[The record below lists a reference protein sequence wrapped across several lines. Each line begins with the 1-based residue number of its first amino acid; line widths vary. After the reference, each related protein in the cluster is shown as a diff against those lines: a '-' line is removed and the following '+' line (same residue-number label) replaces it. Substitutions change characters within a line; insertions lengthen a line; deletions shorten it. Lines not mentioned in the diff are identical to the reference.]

1 MNGNESMINNEHFV
15 VTSERLK
22 TVVYEEGFALKIKK
36 FEDWLSSMSLDEEV
50 RSRMFQMEVAG
61 SQHKFQLS
69 AKKYIE
75 HEEIVDSH
83 YVMLSLSL
91 FYHGPAE
98 SIIMKPHFKIRTTDP
113 AIFQTLGQTLKTK
126 RLYKNTHS
134 DEWMWS
140 EHWLRAFKDE
150 WNSEKDGSLTF
161 SSLIKIKVADESLE
175 NMSF

>member
-1 MNGNESMINNEHFV
+1 MNGNESTISNEHFV
-15 VTSERLK
+15 VTSEHLK

-69 AKKYIE
+69 VKKYIDCSFTCN
-75 HEEIVDSH
+75 HNVL
-83 YVMLSLSL
+83 LSLSL
-91 FYHGPAE
+91 FYHGPAN
-98 SIIMKPHFKIRTTDP
+98 SILLRPHFRIRTEP
-113 AIFQTLGQTLKTK
+113 AIFQTLGRTLKTK